1 MTVASIAREAQAPM
15 WVGDYTNP
23 NAEAESV
30 SCLFEQELH
39 TSFVAAVRTGVPCSL
54 LVLEAGGDCGCF
66 ADVLVGVALVEA
78 SGGAGAFVIGPNRF
92 ALLLP
97 GAELAVALSL
107 ARMVELRLAFVS
119 EGRASLSV
127 GAAAVG
133 ADTLGPE
140 ELFACAD
147 LAMLEAK
154 TLGTHTVAFDRPAS
168 PVSTSSDAG
177 TIRVAADV
185 ACLARMGRASAD
197 RPTARERLESILAP
211 ELKQRILGGQSRTA
225 A

>member
-1 MTVASIAREAQAPM
+1 MTEGASMTVASIAREAQAPM
-15 WVGDYTNP
+15 WLGDYTNP
-23 NAEAESV
+23 HAEAESV

-78 SGGAGAFVIGPNRF
+78 NRGAGAFVIGPNRF

-107 ARMVELRLAFVS
+107 ARMIELRLAFVS

-127 GAAAVG
+127 GAAEGG

-140 ELFACAD
+140 
-147 LAMLEAK
+147 
-154 TLGTHTVAFDRPAS
+154 G
-168 PVSTSSDAG
+168 
-177 TIRVAADV
+177 
-185 ACLARMGRASAD
+185 
-197 RPTARERLESILAP
+197 
-211 ELKQRILGGQSRTA
+211 
-225 A
+225 

>member
-1 MTVASIAREAQAPM
+1 MTVASIEREAHAPV
-15 WVGDYTNP
+15 WLGDYTNP
-23 NAEAESV
+23 HAEAES
-30 SCLFEQELH
+30 LFEQELH
-39 TSFVAAVRTGVPCSL
+39 IAYVAAVRTGTPCSL
-54 LVLEAGGDCGCF
+54 LVLEAGGDCDCF

-78 SGGAGAFVIGPNRF
+78 NRGAGAFVIGPNRF

-107 ARMVELRLAFVS
+107 ARMVELRLAFLS
-119 EGRASLSV
+119 EGRATLSV

-140 ELFACAD
+140 ELFASAD

-154 TLGTHTVAFDRPAS
+154 TFGTHTVAFDRPAS
-168 PVSTSSDAG
+168 LVSTSSDAG
-177 TIRVAADV
+177 AIRVATDV
-185 ACLARMGRASAD
+185 ASLARMGRASAD
-197 RPTARERLESILAP
+197 RPTARERLESIIGP
-211 ELKQRILGGQSRTA
+211 ELRQRILGSQSRTA